1 MQFQEV
7 KLISMPSRTDK
18 RDAFAVSASLSGFDF
33 DIIDGVDGNQISS
46 QALPYTLDQKPTVLG
61 CWRAHLNVWQ
71 EMVRRQV
78 SSALIFEDDADWDV
92 GLRSQMIELA
102 KGARWSLDD
111 QKSNPHSP
119 YGDDWD
125 LLWIGH
131 CGSAP
136 APWNDRRYVIRQD
149 PTVPPPDSREDVGG
163 PDMSRWETGAAGDN
177 QTRVIFPAVGGIC
190 RAAYALTLRGAQKAV
205 YRMSMLPFNSPGDWR
220 LNDMCADRAFPFNC
234 VSMYPPIIGLH
245 RAAGNTSRNS
255 DINESEGRID
265 EEGHSERLVFPTRMN
280 MQRLLNRG
288 TRFESVF
295 PDLTGPE
302 RDLDEIISAQGQE
315 LKIPLRQE
323 LAHLSNEEYRHMNWA
338 EAGIE

>member
-1 MQFQEV
+1 
-7 KLISMPSRTDK
+7 MPQRTDK
-18 RDAFAVSASLSGFDF
+18 RDAFSVSASVSGFDF
-33 DIIDGVDGNQISS
+33 DIIDGVDGAQISS

-71 EMVRRQV
+71 DMVRRQV

-92 GLRSQMIELA
+92 GLRAQMIELA
-102 KGARWSLDD
+102 KGARWSLDE
-111 QKSNPHSP
+111 QSRTTHSP

-149 PTVPPPDSREDVGG
+149 PTVPPPESRDDVGR
-163 PDMSRWETGAAGDN
+163 PDMRRWETGPGGDE
-177 QTRVIFPAVGGIC
+177 QTRVVYPAMGGIC

-234 VSMYPPIIGLH
+234 VSTYPPIIGLY
-245 RAAGNTSRNS
+245 RAPGNTSRNS
-255 DINESEGRID
+255 DINEQEGQID
-265 EEGHSERLVFPTRMN
+265 EAGHSERLVFSTRLN
-280 MQRLLNRG
+280 MQRLLNQE
-288 TRFESVF
+288 TRFDSVF
-295 PDLTGPE
+295 PNSTGAE
-302 RDLDEIISAQGQE
+302 RNIEDIIRAQGAQV
-315 LKIPLRQE
+315 KIPLR
-323 LAHLSNEEYRHMNWA
+323 EEMLRMSDEQFRQMNWA
-338 EAGIE
+338 EANIE